1 MNAQPTVRTNWR
13 GRPPAAATAATAAT
27 SSVFR
32 RLAAALP
39 AAVSAV
45 VLGSL
50 ATPTPA
56 SAATQATYYVAPDGS
71 DSNSGTISAPFK
83 TLQHARDV
91 VRTVNGN
98 MTGDINVYLR
108 GGTYPVG
115 STIDFTSADSG
126 TNGHHVVYSAYPGE
140 KPVLDA
146 GVQVSG
152 WTQHSGNIWKATLN
166 RDDKLRALYVNGKRA
181 QMASKTINSAGCYG
195 TYTVTAGQAPWAW
208 ESGSQC
214 DGAKYS
220 LSDLPAIASHQD
232 DVEIVSATTWTT
244 AIVGV
249 RQITTSSDGANR
261 VALFQQPGAAIA
273 QAPPYGPFRAGGSH
287 TFMNAYEFL
296 DQPGEFYFDKST
308 HTVYYYKS
316 SSEDMTSAQ
325 VFAPNNVSTLL
336 KIAGTSRT
344 DHARNLTFS
353 GLTVEHSDWNLTNVA
368 GSVFRQGTQ
377 GNAGSNVYARQNFH
391 AYTYRNVDLP
401 PAAVQIEN
409 ADGIVLQGNTVQHT
423 GADGITLANDV
434 TDSQLTGNV
443 TNDIAGSALT
453 VGHPQHVYIGD
464 YTPTN
469 HEKYPVNVEGVC
481 KNITVRDNY
490 LYDSAVLFQGS
501 SPVSAYFVDTLDVE
515 HNRIEKSPWA
525 GITLGW
531 GWWNFD
537 GSTNS
542 INPGNPTTTSKNSTV
557 KYNELID
564 TMQVL
569 GDSAPIYTLGSQP
582 GTEISNNYIK
592 GVPAGH
598 KYGLHPDEG
607 SAFISYHDNVFDVDP
622 GLAYTVNSG
631 TWGRQHD
638 LAITNNYGTLNKIF
652 DRNVPNST
660 IQDVRG
666 YGDNVWPAQAYGIA
680 LNAGLEEAYKNL
692 LPAAV
697 TAPQDYALPAST
709 FAGTGVMTVPV
720 RSPKDATKTLWLA
733 PAGTT
738 TFAAGPTMTSASGTA
753 TSIRVPQTA
762 GDYRLYVVDAQG
774 NASPASKA
782 LVRQRW
788 NHVDDKAAGVTYSGT
803 WSNWNDTKDMNG
815 SEKFTNTAGNYA
827 EFAFTGTGVRYLSMT
842 QPNMGKVDV
851 YLDGTLAQA
860 GIDAYA
866 ATVTKQVPLFERTN
880 LAAGPHTIKVVCTGT
895 KNSAA
900 SNTVCALDAFAAIQF
915 PAKNANYKVVNKGSN
930 KAIDVSGGSLSAGAH
945 IIQWTDSGAGNQNW
959 RFVPVGDGSYEIV
972 TRNSALVMDVSGAAT
987 ADGATIVQSSDTN
1000 VANQHWTL
1008 TASGNGYY
1016 KIKNVNSGK
1025 VLDVSWGG
1033 TQLVQSTDT
1042 NADSQLWKVVNVD

>member
-1 MNAQPTVRTNWR
+1 MNALPTVRSNRR
-13 GRPPAAATAATAAT
+13 GRPPAA
-27 SSVFR
+27 SVFR

-45 VLGSL
+45 VLASL
-50 ATPTPA
+50 TTTTPA
-56 SAATQATYYVAPDGS
+56 AAATQATYYVAPNGD
-71 DSNSGTISAPFK
+71 DANAGTISAPFK

-91 VRTVNGN
+91 VRTVNDN
-98 MTGDINVYLR
+98 MSGDINVYLR
-108 GGTYPVG
+108 GGTYPVS

-126 TNGHHVVYSAYPGE
+126 TNGHQIVYAAYPGE
-140 KPVLDA
+140 KPVLEA
-146 GVQVSG
+146 GVQVTG

-181 QMASKTINSAGCYG
+181 EMASKTINSAGCYG

-220 LSDLPAIASHQD
+220 LSDLPAVASNQD

-249 RQITTSSDGANR
+249 RQITTSSDGASR

-273 QAPPYGPFRAGGSH
+273 QAPPYGPFKADGSH

-296 DQPGEFYFDKST
+296 DKPGEFYFDKST
-308 HTVYYYKS
+308 HTLYYYKAG
-316 SSEDMTSAQ
+316 SEDMTSAQ
-325 VFAPNNVSTLL
+325 VFAPNHVSTLL

-353 GLTVEHSDWNLTNVA
+353 GLTVEHSDWNLVNVA

-377 GNAGSNVYARQNFH
+377 GNASSNVYARQNFH

-409 ADGIVLQGNTVQHT
+409 ADGIVLAGNTVQHT

-443 TNDIAGSALT
+443 TNDIAGSAIT

-464 YTPTN
+464 YTSTN
-469 HEKYPVNVEGVC
+469 HEKYPVNVEGLC
-481 KNITVRDNY
+481 KNISITDNY

-501 SPVSAYFVDTLDVE
+501 SPVSAYFVDSLSVQ

-542 INPGNPTTTSKNSTV
+542 INPGNPTTTARNNTV
-557 KYNELID
+557 KYNEIFD

-622 GLAYTVNSG
+622 G
-631 TWGRQHD
+631 
-638 LAITNNYGTLNKIF
+638 YGTVNKIF

-666 YGDNVWPAQAYGIA
+666 YADNVWPAQAYGIA
-680 LNAGLEEAYKNL
+680 VNAGLEEAYKNL

-697 TAPQDYALPAST
+697 TAAQDYALPAST

-738 TFAAGPTMTSASGTA
+738 TFAAGPTMTSASGTS

-762 GDYRLYVVDAQG
+762 GDYRLFVVDAQG

-827 EFAFTGTGVRYLSMT
+827 EFSFTGTGVRYLSMT

-866 ATVTKQVPLFERTN
+866 TTVTKQVPLFERTN
-880 LAAGPHTIKVVCTGT
+880 LPAGPHTIKVVCTGT

-900 SNTVCALDAFAAIQF
+900 SSAVCALDAFASIQF

-930 KAIDVSGGSLSAGAH
+930 KAVDVSGGSLTAGAD

-972 TRNSALVMDVSGAAT
+972 SRNSALLMDVSGAST

-1000 VANQHWTL
+1000 AANQHWTL
-1008 TASGNGYY
+1008 TATGNGYY

-1025 VLDVSWGG
+1025 VLDVSSGG
-1033 TQLVQSTDT
+1033 TQLAQTTDT
-1042 NADSQLWKVVNVD
+1042 NADSQLWKIVNVD

>member
-1 MNAQPTVRTNWR
+1 LKPVTSTTRTVS
-13 GRPPAAATAATAAT
+13 AALATALSALL
-27 SSVFR
+27 
-32 RLAAALP
+32 LA
-39 AAVSAV
+39 
-45 VLGSL
+45 SL
-50 ATPTPA
+50 TTPTPA
-56 SAATQATYYVAPDGS
+56 SAATQATYYVAPNGD
-71 DSNSGTISAPFK
+71 DANAGTITAPFK

-91 VRTVNGN
+91 VRTVNDN

-108 GGTYPVG
+108 GGNYPVS
-115 STIDFTSADSG
+115 STIGFTSADSG
-126 TNGHHVVYSAYPGE
+126 TNGHHVVYAAYPGE
-140 KPVLDA
+140 KPVLDG
-146 GVQVSG
+146 GVQVTG

-166 RDDKLRALYVNGKRA
+166 RGNKLRALYVNGKRA
-181 QMASKTINSAGCYG
+181 QMASKTVNSAGCYG
-195 TYTVTAGQAPWAW
+195 TYSVTAGQAPWAW

-220 LSDLPAIASHQD
+220 LSDLPAVAANQD
-232 DVEIVSATTWTT
+232 DIEIKSATTWTT

-273 QAPPYGPFRAGGSH
+273 QAAPYGPFKAGGSH

-296 DQPGEFYFDKST
+296 DKPGEFYFDKT
-308 HTVYYYKS
+308 NHALYYYKS
-316 SSEDMTSAQ
+316 SSEDMTTAK
-325 VFAPNNVSTLL
+325 VVAPNSVSTLL

-344 DHARNLTFS
+344 DHARNITLS
-353 GLTVEHSDWNLTNVA
+353 GLTVEHSDWNLVNVA
-368 GSVFRQGTQ
+368 GSVFRQSQQ
-377 GNAGSNVYARQNFH
+377 GNTISTVYARQNFH

-401 PAAVQIEN
+401 PAMIQIEN
-409 ADGIVLQGNTVQHT
+409 ADGIVLQRNTVQHT

-434 TDSQLTGNV
+434 TDTQLTGNV
-443 TNDIAGSALT
+443 TNDIAGSAIT

-464 YTPTN
+464 YTSAN

-481 KNITVRDNY
+481 KNITVTDNY
-490 LYDSAVLFQGS
+490 LYDSAVLFEAS
-501 SPVSAYFVDTLDVE
+501 SPVSAYFVDSLSVQ

-542 INPGNPTTTSKNSTV
+542 INPGNPTTTAKNNSV
-557 KYNELID
+557 RYNEIID

-582 GTEISNNYIK
+582 GTEISNNYIH

-607 SAFISYHDNVFDVDP
+607 SAYLNFHDNVLDVDKDV
-622 GLAYTVNSG
+622 TSTIHSG

-638 LAITNNYGTLNKIF
+638 LNITNTYGTVNKIW
-652 DRNVPNST
+652 DKSVPNST
-660 IQDVRG
+660 IQDVRA
-666 YGDNVWPAQAYGIA
+666 YADDVWPSQAYSIA
-680 LNAGLEEAYKNL
+680 VNAGLEDAYKDFVPSSNL
-692 LPAAV
+692 AL
-697 TAPQDYALPAST
+697 QDYVLPAST
-709 FAGTGVMTVPV
+709 FTGKGVTTIPV
-720 RSPKDATKTLWLA
+720 RSPGDGTKTLWLA
-733 PAGTT
+733 PSGTT
-738 TFAAGPTMTSASGTA
+738 TFAAGPTKTSASGTS
-753 TSIRVPQTA
+753 TSISVPQTV

-774 NASPASKA
+774 NASAASKA

-815 SEKFTNTAGNYA
+815 SEKYTNTAGNYA
-827 EFAFTGTGVRYLSMT
+827 EYAFTGSGVRYLSMK

-866 ATVTKQVPLFERTN
+866 STVTKQVPLFERTD
-880 LAAGPHTIKVVCTGT
+880 LVAGPHTVRVVCTGT
-895 KNSAA
+895 KNAA
-900 SNTVCALDAFAAIQF
+900 SSNTVCALDAFASIAF
-915 PAKNANYKVVNKGSN
+915 PATNANYKVLNKNSA
-930 KAIDVSGGSLSAGAH
+930 KAIDVSGASMTAGAN
-945 IIQWTDSGAGNQNW
+945 ILQWNDTGAVNQNW

-972 TRNSALVMDVSGAAT
+972 SRNSALLMDVSGAAIT
-987 ADGATIVQSSDTN
+987 DGASIVQATDNNAAS
-1000 VANQHWTL
+1000 QHWTL
-1008 TASGNGYY
+1008 IATGSGYY

-1025 VLDVSWGG
+1025 LLAVSGSSTTAG
-1033 TQLVQSTDT
+1033 AQLVQTTDT
-1042 NADSQLWKVVNVD
+1042 NAASQLWQAVNVD